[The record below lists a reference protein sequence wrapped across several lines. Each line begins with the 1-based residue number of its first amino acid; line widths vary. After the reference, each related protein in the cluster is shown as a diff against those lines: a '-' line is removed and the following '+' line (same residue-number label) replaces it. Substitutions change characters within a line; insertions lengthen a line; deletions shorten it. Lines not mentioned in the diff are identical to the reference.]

1 MSRCTSVY
9 RAFAGALIA
18 TLCAPAV
25 AAAISAGLL
34 PPLTRAGVLHAQSA
48 SIAQAHTNPRHDFSG
63 PSPWPAIRQERIR
76 TLLPAAMEKANVT
89 AWVIIV
95 RENANDPLAL
105 HVGGENAGAPSA
117 ILFLRSG
124 RNVRSYILAGFGEAI
139 ALRELAVHDS
149 VIVYTAETGGPLGG
163 VAERL
168 RAANPARIAINSGN
182 LAMADGLSAT
192 QRVALERALGPDLS
206 TRLVSSAELVSYWL
220 DRKLPAEVE
229 IMRRAAE
236 LTEQLELEAY
246 ATVVP
251 GKTRDSDLARFL
263 KRRMRELAVED
274 GWSPAQNPSV
284 NSGADRGHSH
294 ASNRVIE
301 HGDVIQIDFG
311 IKVHG
316 VWGTDIQR
324 FAYVL
329 RPGETRAPDDVQQ
342 KWLAARRGGEAA
354 FAMMRPGVTGA
365 EVDSAQR
372 VVMNQNGSASV
383 PWGTGHSVGYWAHDV
398 GPALNRFSRRPLEA
412 GQTFAFDGFHA
423 WTLPGGSGT
432 WGDGSKTISVEEM
445 VVITESGAEY
455 LVPPQ
460 QELTLIRGK

>member
-1 MSRCTSVY
+1 
-9 RAFAGALIA
+9 
-18 TLCAPAV
+18 
-25 AAAISAGLL
+25 
-34 PPLTRAGVLHAQSA
+34 
-48 SIAQAHTNPRHDFSG
+48 
-63 PSPWPAIRQERIR
+63 
-76 TLLPAAMEKANVT
+76 
-89 AWVIIV
+89 
-95 RENANDPLAL
+95 
-105 HVGGENAGAPSA
+105 
-117 ILFLRSG
+117 
-124 RNVRSYILAGFGEAI
+124 
-139 ALRELAVHDS
+139 
-149 VIVYTAETGGPLGG
+149 
-163 VAERL
+163 
-168 RAANPARIAINSGN
+168 
-182 LAMADGLSAT
+182 
-192 QRVALERALGPDLS
+192 
-206 TRLVSSAELVSYWL
+206 
-220 DRKLPAEVE
+220 
-229 IMRRAAE
+229 
-236 LTEQLELEAY
+236 
-246 ATVVP
+246 
-251 GKTRDSDLARFL
+251 
-263 KRRMRELAVED
+263 MRELAVED

-412 GQTFAFDGFHA
+412 GHTFAFDGFHA

>member
-1 MSRCTSVY
+1 MLLFRISCV
-9 RAFAGALIA
+9 ALALVCVGAR
-18 TLCAPAV
+18 PA
-25 AAAISAGLL
+25 S
-34 PPLTRAGVLHAQSA
+34 AQSV
-48 SIAQAHTNPRHDFSG
+48 SVRHDFSG
-63 PSPWPAIRQERIR
+63 PSPWPTIRQERIR
-76 TLLPAAMEKANVT
+76 TLLPQAMAKANVD

-117 ILFLRSG
+117 ILFLRQGSG
-124 RNVRSYILAGFGEAI
+124 VRSYILAGFGEVI

-149 VIVYTAETGGPLGG
+149 VIAYTAESGGPLGG

-168 RAANPARIAINSGN
+168 RNANPARIAINSGN

-192 QRVALERALGPDLS
+192 QKVALERAFGPELS
-206 TRLVSSAELVSYWL
+206 ERLVSSAELVSFWL

-236 LTEQLELEAY
+236 LTAQLERDAY
-246 ATVVP
+246 ATVAP
-251 GKTRDSDLARFL
+251 GTTRDSDLARYL
-263 KRRMRELAVED
+263 KRRMRELSVED

-284 NSGADRGHSH
+284 NSGPDRGHSH
-294 ASNRVIE
+294 ASDRVIE

-311 IKVHG
+311 IKVFG

-329 RPGETRAPDDVQQ
+329 RPGETQAPDDVQR

-354 FAMMRPGVTGA
+354 FAAMRPGATGA
-365 EVDSAQR
+365 AIDSAQR
-372 VVMNQNGSASV
+372 VVMNREGSATV
-383 PWGTGHSVGYWAHDV
+383 PWSTGHSVGYWAHDV
-398 GPALNRFSRRPLEA
+398 GPSLNRFNRRPLEV
-412 GQTFAFDGFHA
+412 GHVFAFDGFFA
-423 WTLPGGSGT
+423 WTLPGGSGQ

-445 VVITESGAEY
+445 VVITETGAEY

-460 QELTLIRGK
+460 QELILVPSQGALRPR

>member
-1 MSRCTSVY
+1 MLSAHTSRTL
-9 RAFAGALIA
+9 RAFLAAGF
-18 TLCAPAV
+18 
-25 AAAISAGLL
+25 AAASVGVTAPTLAQHTAGSPSAFDL
-34 PPLTRAGVLHAQSA
+34 
-48 SIAQAHTNPRHDFSG
+48 SG
-63 PSPWPAIRQERIR
+63 DSPWPAIRQERIR
-76 TLLPAAMEKANVT
+76 TLLPAAMQRANVD

-105 HVGGENAGAPSA
+105 HVGGENAGAPSS
-117 ILFLRSG
+117 ILFLRDG
-124 RNVRSYILAGFGEAI
+124 AQVRSYIFAGFGEVI

-149 VIVYTAETGGPLGG
+149 VIAYSAESGGPLGE
-163 VAERL
+163 VAARL
-168 RAANPARIAINSGN
+168 RTSNPARIAINSGN

-192 QRVALERALGPDLS
+192 QKAALERALGAELS
-206 TRLVSSAELVSYWL
+206 ERLVSSAELVSYWL
-220 DRKLPAEVE
+220 DKKLPAEVA
-229 IMRRAAE
+229 IMRQAAV
-236 LTEQLELEAY
+236 LTEQLEKEAY
-246 ATVVP
+246 ATVIP
-251 GKTRDSDLARFL
+251 GTTRDSDLARFL

-284 NSGADRGHSH
+284 NSGPDRGHSH

-311 IKVHG
+311 IKVFG

-329 RPGETRAPDDVQQ
+329 KPGETRAPDDVQA
-342 KWLAARRGGEAA
+342 KWLAARRGNEAA

-372 VVMNQNGSASV
+372 VVMNREGSASV

-398 GPALNRFSRRPLEA
+398 GPSLNRYNRRSLEP
-412 GQTFAFDGFHA
+412 GHTFAFDGFFA
-423 WTLPGGSGT
+423 WTLPGGTGK
-432 WGDGSKTISVEEM
+432 WGEGSKTISVEEM
-445 VVITESGAEY
+445 VVITETGAEY

-460 QELTLIRGK
+460 QELILIGARQGDLR